1 MREGRRRKRE
11 VRELREGGG
20 EVKGRRR
27 GEREMSEREMGER
40 EMGEREM
47 GERKE
52 RGERGRGSTHSSV
65 QLPWVINGMYMF
77 SADGGAL
84 TNKPSVLYSPCERS
98 LVYQPLSFC
107 SEVQVLGEKGSKYY
121 TSTNKCSLKHLF

>member
-1 MREGRRRKRE
+1 M
-11 VRELREGGG
+11 RELREGGG

-27 GEREMSEREMGER
+27 GRREMGER
-40 EMGEREM
+40 EMGEREI

-77 SADGGAL
+77 SADWGGHL
-84 TNKPSVLYSPCERS
+84 PTNLRCCILHVRGPWWISHCPSAVRS
-98 LVYQPLSFC
+98 RFWVRRDQNTTRQQINVAINTCF
-107 SEVQVLGEKGSKYY
+107 E
-121 TSTNKCSLKHLF
+121 

>member
-1 MREGRRRKRE
+1 M
-11 VRELREGGG
+11 RELREGGG

-27 GEREMSEREMGER
+27 GEREM
-40 EMGEREM
+40 GEREM

-52 RGERGRGSTHSSV
+52 RGERVRGSTHSSV

-98 LVYQPLSFC
+98 LVD
-107 SEVQVLGEKGSKYY
+107 
-121 TSTNKCSLKHLF
+121 